1 MNQKIIVDTSPLVA
15 ILSSGDN
22 YHQIC
27 VETLKIIEPP
37 MLTTWAVI
45 TETLWLI
52 RQNKMAIKSL
62 FIMIEGGLLEV
73 PTLPDNSI
81 IWLKNFM
88 LKYHDMGVQIADASL
103 CYLAE
108 TYQLDTVFTLD
119 KKDFS
124 IYKIANN
131 KVFNIIPH

>member
-15 ILSSGDN
+15 ILSSRDN

-27 VETLKIIEPP
+27 VETLKIIESP

-62 FIMIEGGLLEV
+62 FIMIEGGLL
-73 PTLPDNSI
+73 
-81 IWLKNFM
+81 
-88 LKYHDMGVQIADASL
+88 
-103 CYLAE
+103 
-108 TYQLDTVFTLD
+108 
-119 KKDFS
+119 
-124 IYKIANN
+124 
-131 KVFNIIPH
+131 